1 MSQKIKRRAGPGTGT
16 VRKAAA
22 AQGKAAKARAMRRRT
37 GSALDAVMAWVPLS
51 DEALHRV
58 FLVLILGGAAA
69 LVALV
74 AGQAGVPAL
83 ATQRVALVA
92 ADAGFEVHRVEVR
105 GTQHLNEL
113 KVYERVLAQRD
124 RAMTQV
130 DLAALRGDL
139 LRLSWVK
146 DARVSRQLPDTLVID
161 IVERKPHAVLRAGDH
176 LVLIDD
182 TGAALDPISD
192 ADAKGMLVLS
202 GTGVPGR
209 VSALSSL
216 LDAAPA
222 LKPQVAEAEWV
233 GNRRWNIQFKTGQV
247 LALPEGEQAS
257 ADALVSFARLDGT
270 NRLLGGRVV
279 AFDMRAPDRIY
290 LRLPGHT
297 AASDAPHA
305 TATADG
311 GATDGAAGFSA
322 EGSGTAASGMAK
334 AGAVAI
340 GAASLAASTAAPAK
354 SPHPAKPLHPPQ
366 SGHQALATLP
376 ITSAHEAKAAHAAK
390 TSHQAKT
397 GPEAKSAREQK
408 SAHQEKSAHQGKA
421 GETNKTATHTAI
433 HAGGHTATHPMRSPM
448 LRTAS
453 REAN

>member
-1 MSQKIKRRAGPGTGT
+1 MSQKIKRRPGAGSGTA
-16 VRKAAA
+16 RKAAA
-22 AQGKAAKARAMRRRT
+22 AQVKAAKARAMRRRT

-161 IVERKPHAVLRAGDH
+161 IVERKPHAVLRAQDH
-176 LVLIDD
+176 FVLIDE

-202 GTGVPGR
+202 GTGVSGR

-311 GATDGAAGFSA
+311 GATDGAAGVGA
-322 EGSGTAASGMAK
+322 AASGPAATGMAK
-334 AGAVAI
+334 AGAVAV
-340 GAASLAASTAAPAK
+340 GAASLVASAAAPAK
-354 SPHPAKPLHPPQ
+354 STHPAKPVHPAL
-366 SGHQALATLP
+366 SGHQALATP
-376 ITSAHEAKAAHAAK
+376 HSTSVHAAK
-390 TSHQAKT
+390 ASHA
-397 GPEAKSAREQK
+397 
-408 SAHQEKSAHQGKA
+408 EKSAHATPSVHQAKA
-421 GETNKTATHTAI
+421 GEHTKSAASRTAAHTGSRPAPHTA
-433 HAGGHTATHPMRSPM
+433 HQPVQ
-448 LRTAS
+448 RTAS

>member
-1 MSQKIKRRAGPGTGT
+1 MPGPLTG
-16 VRKAAA
+16 VRVIDL
-22 AQGKAAKARAMRRRT
+22 T
-37 GSALDAVMAWVPLS
+37 AVL
-51 DEALHRV
+51 
-58 FLVLILGGAAA
+58 LGPFA
-69 LVALV
+69 
-74 AGQAGVPAL
+74 
-83 ATQRVALVA
+83 
-92 ADAGFEVHRVEVR
+92 
-105 GTQHLNEL
+105 TQHLADMGADVI
-113 KVYERVLAQRD
+113 KVEPPE
-124 RAMTQV
+124 
-130 DLAALRGDL
+130 GDL

-161 IVERKPHAVLRAGDH
+161 IVERKPHAVLRAQDH
-176 LVLIDD
+176 FVLIDE

-202 GTGVPGR
+202 GTGVSGR

-311 GATDGAAGFSA
+311 GATDGAAGVGA
-322 EGSGTAASGMAK
+322 AASGPAATGMAK
-334 AGAVAI
+334 AGAVAV
-340 GAASLAASTAAPAK
+340 GAASLVASAAAPAK
-354 SPHPAKPLHPPQ
+354 STHPAKPVHPAL
-366 SGHQALATLP
+366 SGHQALATP
-376 ITSAHEAKAAHAAK
+376 HSTSVHAAK
-390 TSHQAKT
+390 ASHA
-397 GPEAKSAREQK
+397 
-408 SAHQEKSAHQGKA
+408 EKSAHATPSVHQAKA
-421 GETNKTATHTAI
+421 GEHTKSAASRTAAHTGSRPAPHTA
-433 HAGGHTATHPMRSPM
+433 HQPV